1 MIIGV
6 EMQTIKTLILSSL
19 LLIVFTSPAF
29 AQGSQRKEI
38 KIPDIPGYKTLKCD
52 FHMHTVFSDGNVW
65 PTVRVYEA
73 WLDGLD
79 AIAITDHIEYQPHSK
94 DIPSNFNRAHELAS
108 PVGDN
113 LDIIVIKG
121 SEVTRKMPPGHLN
134 AIFIKDA
141 NSLKTDD
148 WRDALKAAKV
158 QGAFIFWNH
167 PNWKGQQKDGIARW
181 YDEHSYLL
189 ENGLINGIEVLNGYE
204 YSPEAQRWCLE
215 HNLTFMGNTDVH
227 DPIRMEYNFI
237 NNERRAM
244 TLVFA
249 KEKSEAA
256 VKEALFAGRTVVLFK
271 DTLIGKEDFLLPL
284 FEASVKYNRD
294 KIVLKKKE
302 AFNLQVT
309 NSSDVPFVLA
319 SQNEKEGI
327 SITQNVTLLPRS
339 TGIIKISTSEKA
351 FPGEVELRFK
361 VINLWTSP
369 GAHPVVIIPVKVK
382 VE

>member
-1 MIIGV
+1 MK
-6 EMQTIKTLILSSL
+6 TLKTLIISSL
-19 LLIVFTSPAF
+19 LLIVISSLAI
-29 AQGSQRKEI
+29 AQGNQRKEI
-38 KIPDIPGYKTLKCD
+38 KMPDIPGYKTLKCD

-134 AIFIKDA
+134 AIFLSDA
-141 NSLKTDD
+141 NALKTDN
-148 WRDALKAAKV
+148 WRDALKAAKE

-189 ENGLINGIEVLNGYE
+189 KNGLINGIEVLNGYE

-227 DPIRMEYNFI
+227 DPIRMEYNYME
-237 NNERRAM
+237 NQRRAM

-249 KEKSEAA
+249 KEKSEGA
-256 VKEALFAGRTVVLFK
+256 VKEALFAGRTVVLFN
-271 DTLIGKEDFLLPL
+271 DTLIGKEEFLLPL

-294 KIVLKKKE
+294 KIVLKKKDS
-302 AFNLQVT
+302 FNLQVT
-309 NSSDVPFVLA
+309 NWSDVPFILV
-319 SQNEKEGI
+319 SQNGKEEI
-327 SITQNVTLLPRS
+327 SVTQNVTLLPGS

-351 FPGEVELRFK
+351 PSGGVKLKFK
-361 VINLWTSP
+361 VINMWTSP
-369 GAHPVVIIPVKVK
+369 GEHPVVTLPVKVV

>member
-1 MIIGV
+1 M
-6 EMQTIKTLILSSL
+6 KTLKPLIISSL
-19 LLIVFTSPAF
+19 LLIVISSLAI
-29 AQGSQRKEI
+29 AQGNQRKEI

-134 AIFIKDA
+134 AIFISNA
-141 NSLKTDD
+141 NALKTDD
-148 WRDALKAAKV
+148 WRDALKAAKE

-167 PNWKGQQKDGIARW
+167 PNWKGHQKDGIARW

-189 ENGLINGIEVLNGYE
+189 ENGLVNGIEVLNGYE

-227 DPIRMEYNFI
+227 DPIRMEYNYME
-237 NNERRAM
+237 NERRAM

-249 KEKSEAA
+249 KEKSEGA
-256 VKEALFAGRTVVLFK
+256 VKEALFAGRTVVLFN
-271 DTLIGKEDFLLPL
+271 DTLIGKEKFLLPL

-302 AFNLQVT
+302 SFNLQVT
-309 NSSDVPFVLA
+309 NWSDVPFILI
-319 SQNEKEGI
+319 SQNEKEEI
-327 SITQNVTLLPRS
+327 SITQNVTLLPGS

-351 FPGEVELRFK
+351 PAGGVKLKFK
-361 VINLWTSP
+361 VINMWTSP
-369 GAHPVVIIPVKVK
+369 EEHPVVTLPVKVE